1 MIQLIIILGVLFL
14 LELGYFQ
21 LADRFNIIDKP
32 NERSSHT
39 QLTIRGGGILFPIAW
54 ILYSLSHGFAFPYA
68 TVGVFLIGTIS
79 FLDDRMELSSRLR
92 LLVHVL
98 AFTLCFIEL
107 DVFSV
112 LPWWYIPIVYIL
124 AIGCVN
130 AINFMDGINGITGLY
145 TLAVLVPMYLYL
157 YPTVLDSNGLSY
169 LIASVLVFGFFNF
182 RKKAKCFAGDV
193 GSVSMGYILIFLI
206 LGLMLQRWSS
216 QTGLVD
222 AIQMQTKAT
231 LEFKYILLLS
241 LYGVDAILTIIHRL
255 ILKENIFKAHRK
267 HLYQYLANELKWPHL
282 VVATLYAIIQLGI
295 NIWVMSSQVTLL
307 SSISLLLL
315 LSSLYILF
323 KKMIL
328 ARTRDF

>member
-1 MIQLIIILGVLFL
+1 MIQLIIILGLLFL

-107 DVFSV
+107 EVFSA
-112 LPWWYIPIVYIL
+112 LPWWSIPMVYIV

-145 TLAVLVPMYLYL
+145 ALAVLVPMYLYL
-157 YPTVLDSNGLSY
+157 YPTVLDSNGLTY

-193 GSVSMGYILIFLI
+193 GSVSMGYLIIFFI
-206 LGLMLQRWSS
+206 VGLMLQRWSS

-222 AIQMQTKAT
+222 AKQMQTDGT
-231 LEFKYILLLS
+231 FEFKYILLLS

-255 ILKENIFKAHRK
+255 MLKENIFKAHRK

-282 VVATLYAIIQLGI
+282 AVASLYACIQFGI
-295 NIWVMSSQVTLL
+295 SIWVMFNYVTLPMGIGL
-307 SSISLLLL
+307 ILMLCILYVVIKKRILDSL
-315 LSSLYILF
+315 
-323 KKMIL
+323 
-328 ARTRDF
+328 TV